1 MKGLIVAA
9 ALLLSACTSAR
20 TYVESP
26 MQSPGI
32 NGGKTHYHN
41 LVVLKDQG
49 DLLHVTESR
58 SWVEVCGEKITNPKT
73 QEEWSYPYRN
83 CHKETGIMANGAPS
97 AAQQIVTPLTTTIVQ
112 GGAFVGGMKVLG
124 DGIGR
129 SGARTTNNN
138 STSSD
143 GGSSASNSEASAKG
157 GNSSAKVNSDNKTAT
172 HNQQTYINNSQTKIN
187 SDNTSIIGGKH

>member
-1 MKGLIVAA
+1 MKFVIVVA

-26 MQSPGI
+26 MQSPGV

-41 LVVLKDQG
+41 LVVLKDKG

-58 SWVEVCGEKITNPKT
+58 SWVEVCGTKIETPQT
-73 QEEWSYPYRN
+73 QAEWDYPYLN

-97 AAQQIVTPLTTTIVQ
+97 AAQQIVTPLTASVIQ
-112 GGAFVGGMKVLG
+112 GGAFVGGMKLLG

-138 STSSD
+138 NTTSE
-143 GGSSASNSEASAKG
+143 GGSSSASSKAQG
-157 GNSSAKVNSDNKTAT
+157 GSSSAKVNSDNKTAT
-172 HNQQTYINNSQTKIN
+172 HNQQTYNNNSQTKIN
-187 SDNTSIIGGKH
+187 SDNTSIIGGKR